1 MEHLKHD
8 AVTSN
13 KLRYTLFNWI
23 LDFVTFFSK
32 NKFNLFMRG
41 TDFVDVFVL
50 LSPFFPIFPS
60 DLILYHSTP
69 DKPQSNMAFKV
80 ALTNNV
86 VRNLRQI

>member
-41 TDFVDVFVL
+41 TDFVDVFVYFFL
-50 LSPFFPIFPS
+50 LSFPYFP
-60 DLILYHSTP
+60 LILFVP
-69 DKPQSNMAFKV
+69 LNA
-80 ALTNNV
+80 
-86 VRNLRQI
+86 

>member
-1 MEHLKHD
+1 MENLKRD

-41 TDFVDVFVL
+41 TDFVDLFRTSFSL
-50 LSPFFPIFPS
+50 LSHIS
-60 DLILYHSTP
+60 L
-69 DKPQSNMAFKV
+69 
-80 ALTNNV
+80 
-86 VRNLRQI
+86 

>member
-60 DLILYHSTP
+60 DLICTTQRLISH
-69 DKPQSNMAFKV
+69 KV
-80 ALTNNV
+80 IWPSRSL
-86 VRNLRQI
+86 